1 MRLPLKSHATQASPP
16 RPQRVLLSSEAARS
30 QRLRASAVVVGVGIA
45 FATVAGQLAMLAATG
60 GSDIVLTL
68 NEPIAK
74 SFARPD
80 IVDRGGRLLATD
92 VEMPSLF
99 ADPSLIGSPDEA
111 AEQLA
116 TVLPGLDQADLRRQ
130 LEDRS
135 KRFVWIR
142 RGISPKTAQAVHD
155 LGLPGLSFRD
165 ELRRAYPLERLAGHI
180 LGQVNVDNRGVG
192 GIERY
197 IDDTIGVEAVH
208 GATLSSGVPIRLSLD
223 LGAQHSLEDELRQAM
238 SRYEAKGAA
247 GLVMDVETGELL
259 AAASLPGLDP
269 SFPLEARDPDR
280 ADRVQGGTYELGSI
294 FKTVTVAMALEGGK
308 TIDTMVDVTQPL
320 TAGRFTITDTHPA
333 GKPLS
338 VADIFVRSS
347 NVGAG
352 MLALMAGQE
361 RQHEFLEKIG
371 LLDTLRTEAGPVAP
385 PQLPQHIGR
394 AEQITISYGHG
405 IAVAPMQIAAAAA
418 SLINGGERVSPT
430 FLRRADGA
438 SPVRTRVVSEATSK
452 KLCELFRR
460 NVTDAHGTGKRAD
473 VPGYRVGGKTGTA
486 EMPGRS
492 GGYSEKAV
500 ISSFLAAFPMDA
512 PKYLVM
518 VSLFEPKGTD
528 ETKGEIL
535 AGLNAAPTAG
545 RVIARIAP
553 MLGVV
558 PDGALAQ
565 AE

>member
-1 MRLPLKSHATQASPP
+1 M
-16 RPQRVLLSSEAARS
+16 
-30 QRLRASAVVVGVGIA
+30 
-45 FATVAGQLAMLAATG
+45 
-60 GSDIVLTL
+60 LTL

-111 AEQLA
+111 AEQLGS
-116 TVLPGLDQADLRRQ
+116 VLPGLDQADLRRQ

-165 ELRRAYPLERLAGHI
+165 ELRRAYPLERLAGHT

-197 IDDTIGVEAVH
+197 IDETIGVEAVH
-208 GATLSSGVPIRLSLD
+208 GATLSSGVATRLSLD

-259 AAASLPGLDP
+259 AASSLPGLDP

-280 ADRVQGGTYELGSI
+280 ADRLQGGTYELGSI
-294 FKTVTVAMALEGGK
+294 FKAFTVAMALEGGK

-320 TAGRFTITDTHPA
+320 TAGRFTITDTHPS

-338 VADIFVRSS
+338 VADVFIRSS

-352 MLALMAGQE
+352 MLALMSGQE
-361 RQHEFLEKIG
+361 RQHDFLEKLG

-385 PQLPQHIGR
+385 PQIPQRIGR

-405 IAVAPMQIAAAAA
+405 IAVAPIQVAAAAA

-430 FLRRADGA
+430 FLTRVDGA
-438 SPVRTRVVSEATSK
+438 SSARTRVVSEATSK
-452 KLCELFRR
+452 NLCELFRR

-486 EMPGRS
+486 EMPGRG

-518 VSLFEPKGTD
+518 ISLFEPKGTD

-558 PDGALAQ
+558 PDGAVAQ
-565 AE
+565 AD